1 MSWPCAC
8 SRWRNNRAFAVSQVV
23 TDIAM
28 KQQQLVLPLSHA
40 YDWPFYATAGSAELR
55 AAVADS
61 TRVIAVW
68 GGEGCGKS
76 HALRAFGGSFANSFN
91 VVVDDVDALDA
102 AGQEALFHAVQGA
115 MVAGGRVLV
124 SSTLPIAQTGLR
136 DDVRSRLLLGTQVE
150 LLPPNDAEWPEVL
163 QAWAT
168 ARQVRLPP
176 AVSQF
181 LLRHAERGPR
191 ALAVALA
198 RLDGASLMQ
207 QRPLTV
213 PLVKEILGL

>member
-1 MSWPCAC
+1 MTDG
-8 SRWRNNRAFAVSQVV
+8 SR
-23 TDIAM
+23 

-40 YDWPFYATAGSAELR
+40 YDWAFYATLGSAALR
-55 AAVADS
+55 AAVADQ
-61 TRVIAVW
+61 TLMTVAVW

-76 HALRAFGGSFANSFN
+76 HALRAFGGGFANRFD

-102 AGQEALFHAVQGA
+102 AGQEALFHTVQGA
-115 MVAGGRVLV
+115 LVAGERVLV
-124 SSTLPIAQTGLR
+124 SSTLPVAQTGLR
-136 DDVRSRLLLGTQVE
+136 EDVRSRLLLGTQVE
-150 LLPPNDAEWPEVL
+150 LVPPNDDEWPAVL
-163 QAWAT
+163 QAWAS

-198 RLDGASLMQ
+198 RLDGASLVQ

-213 PLVKEILGL
+213 PLVKEVLGV